1 MGFSLKLR
9 FFLSSLL
16 IGGLV
21 VWYAASTLEEQK
33 ASGGMLRDTLAQS
46 VSAMRLASGI
56 KHDFVFYDDLVFRFL
71 STGDR
76 SLLAE
81 SERARARARA
91 AMAGLDRASDSPA
104 IKEALAQLRDES
116 AVYFRGAREL
126 IEAAP
131 TGVVPEEKATFFK
144 LFSWAKQIPE
154 QQKTLGTL
162 SARGQIRLSRI
173 YGLCDTLQEL
183 SRMRLEEAQKRVA
196 ESLARGE
203 RDVRWGGSA
212 VVGGIVLVAALL
224 ALSVLV
230 PLGKLRKGI
239 QRIMAGN
246 LDFEIP
252 PSGPDEIGEITQAF
266 NAMTRRVREKQEQL
280 VRESITDA
288 LTGVHNFRYFQQE
301 LKVELD
307 RARRYARPLSL
318 VIVDVDHFKAY
329 NDKHGHE
336 AGNGALRGVTEALGT
351 ALRSTDR
358 LARYGG
364 EEFAVLLPE
373 TDEAQAREAAERFRQ
388 AVGKRRVV
396 TVSVGGATFPLQA
409 KEADEL
415 VESADQALYRA
426 KKAGRDRVEWARA

>member
-1 MGFSLKLR
+1 VGFSLKLR

-21 VWYAASTLEEQK
+21 VWYAAATLEEQK
-33 ASGGMLRDTLAQS
+33 ASSGMLRDTLAQS
-46 VSAMRLASGI
+46 VSAMHLAAQI
-56 KHDFVFYDDLVFRFL
+56 KHGFVYYDDLVFRFL
-71 STGDR
+71 ATGER

-81 SERARARARA
+81 SDRARRRVQT
-91 AMAGLDRASDSPA
+91 AMTGLDRASDSPA
-104 IKEALAQLRDES
+104 VKEALAQLGDES

-126 IEAAP
+126 VEAAP
-131 TGVVPEEKATFFK
+131 TGVVPEENVTFFK
-144 LFSWAKQIPE
+144 MFSWAKQIPA

-162 SARGQIRLSRI
+162 SARGHVRLSKI

-196 ESLARGE
+196 ESLERGE
-203 RDVRWGGSA
+203 RDVRWGGAA
-212 VVGGIVLVAALL
+212 VVAGSALVAALL
-224 ALSVLV
+224 ALSVLA
-230 PLGKLRKGI
+230 PLGRLRKGI
-239 QRIMAGN
+239 QRIMGGQ

-252 PSGPDEIGEITQAF
+252 PGGADEIGAITQAF
-266 NAMTRRVREKQEQL
+266 NAMTRRLREKQEQL

-288 LTGVHNFRYFQQE
+288 LTGVHNFRYFQGE

-307 RARRYARPLSL
+307 RARRYGRPLSL
-318 VIVDVDHFKAY
+318 VILDVDHFKAY

-336 AGNGALRGVTEALGT
+336 AGNAALRGVADALGT

-373 TDEAQAREAAERFRQ
+373 TAEPEAREAAERFRQ
-388 AVGKRRVV
+388 AVGKRGVV
-396 TVSVGGATFPLQA
+396 TVSAGGATFPAQA
-409 KEADEL
+409 KEVDEL
-415 VESADQALYRA
+415 VESADQALFRA
-426 KKAGRDRVEWARA
+426 KKAGRDRTAWA